1 LRQRCDQLIEENERH
16 REAIRILKNSL
27 SQTERE
33 ARETTEKLAEVMD
46 KATKDGSS
54 STAASSSAF
63 TVEQLQTQVSV
74 LKNRLACPV
83 CHYRDKEC
91 IIIRC
96 RHMHCKQCVDERV
109 SNRSRKCPTCN
120 IKFAENEVE
129 TIFLS

>member
-1 LRQRCDQLIEENERH
+1 LSSTVA
-16 REAIRILKNSL
+16 EA
-27 SQTERE
+27 ERE
-33 ARETTEKLAEVMD
+33 CRDAQEKLANVVL
-46 KATKDGSS
+46 KTSKDGSGEGGRGDGTSTSAS
-54 STAASSSAF
+54 STSSSSF

-74 LKNRLACPV
+74 LKNRLTCPV

-91 IIIRC
+91 IILRC
-96 RHMHCKQCVDERV
+96 RHMHCKPCVDERV